1 MKFAAT
7 LVATLA
13 LFTQGAAFVTP
24 SYSTTAV
31 MALSATMTATKTKMS
46 KPTTTPVLSLPSFGK
61 KAEPATPAPKK
72 GALSSTKTATKTAT
86 KTKMSK
92 PTAPV
97 LSLPSFGKKAE
108 PIAPAPKKAGRL
120 SSMTLPAPPSLPTL
134 PVPPTL
140 PTLPPLLDGGVVGVA
155 GKGMSLL
162 SPIFSLEA
170 KFQAAVTGFV
180 GEIIG
185 SPFRTNPD
193 DVRAD
198 IKDELRKNK
207 AVIYTY
213 ELSPFSSEALNLLKA
228 YDVEVISMGAEWFLP
243 GLVKGPE
250 NSERRVALEEMTG
263 STSLPKLFVNG
274 VCYGGFST
282 GGPSGG
288 GIASLA
294 SSGQLAGLGLKKK
307 PLSSK
312 KKR

>member
-1 MKFAAT
+1 MTHLTHASAHSSYPSEPPTYTIAAKHNMQFAT
-7 LVATLA
+7 LITLA
-13 LFTQGAAFVTP
+13 LFTQGMAFVGP
-24 SYSTTAV
+24 SYSHTVIASTAL
-31 MALSATMTATKTKMS
+31 AAKKT
-46 KPTTTPVLSLPSFGK
+46 GK
-61 KAEPATPAPKK
+61 PAPTPEK
-72 GALSSTKTATKTAT
+72 GGFLSSF
-86 KTKMSK
+86 K
-92 PTAPV
+92 P
-97 LSLPSFGKKAE
+97 
-108 PIAPAPKKAGRL
+108 
-120 SSMTLPAPPSLPTL
+120 

-140 PTLPPLLDGGVVGVA
+140 PTLPPLLDGGVIGVA

-198 IKDELRKNK
+198 IKAEIKKNK

-213 ELSPFSSEALNLLKA
+213 DLSPFSSGALNLLRE

-243 GLVKGPE
+243 GLFKGPE

-263 STSLPKLFVNG
+263 STSLPKLFVSG

-294 SSGQLAGLGLKKK
+294 SSGKLAGLGLKKK
-307 PLSSK
+307 TLSSK
-312 KKR
+312 KRGRKGLTP

>member
-46 KPTTTPVLSLPSFGK
+46 KPTTT
-61 KAEPATPAPKK
+61 
-72 GALSSTKTATKTAT
+72 
-86 KTKMSK
+86 
-92 PTAPV
+92 PV